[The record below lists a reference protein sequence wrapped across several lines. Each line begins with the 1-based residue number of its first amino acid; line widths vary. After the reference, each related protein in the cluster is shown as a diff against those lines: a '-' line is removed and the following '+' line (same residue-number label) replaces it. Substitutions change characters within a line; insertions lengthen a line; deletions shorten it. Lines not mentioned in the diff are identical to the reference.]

1 MFADGVPDRIVSLMG
16 FDTWIAKAKRR
27 LASRIGVVAT
37 RLRGL
42 GRPGELVWL
51 LIGLLALVAWLWIL
65 WRGSIHHR

>member
-1 MFADGVPDRIVSLMG
+1 MFADATPDRIVSLIG
-16 FDTWIAKAKRR
+16 CKTWPAKITRR
-27 LASRIGVVAT
+27 LKSWSGVIAT
-37 RLRGL
+37 RLRRL